1 MITSFYDWHC
11 ALDLKDKDPP
21 FYACVI
27 YLALKADTD
36 NRVALERAWPGI
48 LAEVQKRHNAPAGA
62 IAPEE
67 VEDAERLF
75 KDGKLTVLGR
85 LKKPLRE

>member
-1 MITSFYDWHC
+1 MITSFYDWHY
-11 ALDLKDKDPP
+11 ALQLRDKDSP

-48 LAEVQKRHNAPAGA
+48 LEEVKKRHDAPAGA

-75 KDGKLTVLGR
+75 KEEKLTALGR
-85 LKKPLRE
+85 LKDKL